1 MKIRKRK
8 ICNENSINSN
18 ASVFGMIMKT
28 VSGLYSLLYKELFGF
43 RDLLKK
49 KTLDLLRKI
58 EPHKYQNLEINL
70 LTAKANTLF

>member
-1 MKIRKRK
+1 MKIRKRT

-49 KTLDLLRKI
+49 KNVRFIK
-58 EPHKYQNLEINL
+58 KN
-70 LTAKANTLF
+70 